1 MRSGKKAMTRL
12 EVDGGGERDDR
23 MRLPGVTRRVFFQA
37 FAGPLATL
45 ALSGISK
52 AAGRSGGL
60 PSAEREGSGF
70 AGRATED
77 GDGATPYGAIDRV
90 RRSGAL
96 ESAGSMGI
104 AETSLTPPPRAI
116 EGPVAS
122 RLVRP
127 PVWDA
132 YELLE
137 KCHEL
142 GGAGIQTQLNGDL
155 KKLRH
160 RAEQFDMWIEGMVSV
175 PRNGDT
181 ASFEQSLLDAKAAGA
196 TVVRAAMLGGRR
208 YESFTKLEDWK
219 RWVDQSRG
227 AVELVVRLL
236 DRHKVVLAIENHKD
250 WTLDEMQG
258 LLKTYESEY
267 LGCCFDFG
275 NNIALLD
282 DPMDMAVT
290 LAPYVKATHVKDM
303 AVRPYQDGFLLS
315 EVPLGTGLLD
325 LVGMVTTLRRANPRL
340 RLSLEMITRDPLKVP
355 CMTPQYWTVFPDRN
369 GRYLAR
375 IFKLVQEHG
384 GGGPLPTVSQLSRE
398 ERVRVEE
405 ENIKVCISYACA
417 HLAH

>member
-1 MRSGKKAMTRL
+1 MRR
-12 EVDGGGERDDR
+12 GEKIEGI
-23 MRLPGVTRRVFFQA
+23 PRRVFFRA
-37 FAGPLATL
+37 AAAPLATVVLGAFSRALGRMSL
-45 ALSGISK
+45 AGLQRSR
-52 AAGRSGGL
+52 AAVTAMDAG
-60 PSAEREGSGF
+60 GSGAVF
-70 AGRATED
+70 DNATNGWSE
-77 GDGATPYGAIDRV
+77 GE
-90 RRSGAL
+90 
-96 ESAGSMGI
+96 ESPASMGI
-104 AETSLTPPPRAI
+104 AETSLTPPDRL
-116 EGPVAS
+116 EGPVTA
-122 RLVRP
+122 RLART

-155 KKLRH
+155 KKLRS
-160 RAEQFDMWIEGMVSV
+160 RAEQLGMWIEGMVSV

-181 ASFEQSLLDAKAAGA
+181 AAFERTLLDAKAAGA

-208 YESFTKLEDWK
+208 YESFAKLEEWK
-219 RWVDQSRG
+219 GWVDQSRA
-227 AVELVVRLL
+227 AVKVIVPLV

-282 DPMDMAVT
+282 DPMEMAVA

-303 AVRPYQDGFLLS
+303 AVRPYEDGFLLS

-325 LVGMVTTLRRANPRL
+325 LVGMVSTLRRTNPRL
-340 RLSLEMITRDPLKVP
+340 HLSLEMITRDPLKVP
-355 CMTPQYWTVFPDRN
+355 CMTPRYWTVFPERN

-375 IFKLVQEHG
+375 TFKLVQEHG
-384 GGGPLPTVSQLSRE
+384 GGAPLPTVSQLSRE
-398 ERVRVEE
+398 ERARVEE
-405 ENIKVCISYACA
+405 ENIKICIGYASA

>member
-1 MRSGKKAMTRL
+1 MTRL
-12 EVDGGGERDDR
+12 EVDRGGEHDDR
-23 MRLPGVTRRVFFQA
+23 MGLQGLTRRVFFQA
-37 FAGPLATL
+37 VAAPLATL

-52 AAGRSGGL
+52 AAGRLGL
-60 PSAEREGSGF
+60 PSAEGEASGF
-70 AGRATED
+70 AGPATD
-77 GDGATPYGAIDRV
+77 DADSATPDGAIDRV
-90 RRSGAL
+90 RSGAL

-104 AETSLTPPPRAI
+104 AETSLTPTRI
-116 EGPVAS
+116 EGPVAA
-122 RLVRP
+122 RMVRP

-155 KKLRH
+155 KKLRA
-160 RAEQFDMWIEGMVSV
+160 RAEQLGMWIEGMVLV

-181 ASFEQSLLDAKAAGA
+181 GAFEQSLIDAKTAGA
-196 TVVRAAMLGGRR
+196 TVVRTAMLGGRR

-219 RWVDQSRG
+219 QWVDGSR
-227 AVELVVRLL
+227 AALKLIVPLV

-250 WTLDEMQG
+250 WTLDEMQA

-282 DPMDMAVT
+282 DPMEMAMT
-290 LAPYVKATHVKDM
+290 LAPYVRATHVKDM

-375 IFKLVQEHG
+375 IFKVVQEHG

-405 ENIKVCISYACA
+405 ENIKVCISYAAA